1 MSLLDFVA
9 DNLGLVVLLAA
20 IMIILATDIYLARW
34 MVRRILLTSIL
45 LLIYSI
51 TCYIEEYLGNLTY
64 CTVMRPVLIAL
75 NYSLVTLV
83 LMNAIMILHPEQ
95 SKWVFIPSIINA
107 VICFVS
113 IPTGIVFYLTSDNHF
128 QRGPLGYLTYIVNA
142 FYLVYLFVCLFL
154 KRKNQKE
161 DYFVLCFI
169 LVTSVM
175 CLVAPLFTSEQA
187 TIWFYLTISTDILMY
202 YVFLLQ
208 QYTKCDPLTKLL
220 NRQSYYSDSES
231 FRSSITAVVA
241 IDMDGL
247 KEINDRDGHVAGDT
261 ALKTLADCFWK
272 AAQNGQRLYRIGGD
286 EYTILCLGNREQE
299 VKDLI
304 KRIKDEVAKTPYSC
318 SVGYA
323 LKNDEQLSVDDLY
336 KLADDMLYEEKKLFY
351 ARSGKDRRKQQNG

>member
-1 MSLLDFVA
+1 MSLLEYLS

-20 IMIILATDIYLARW
+20 VMIILATDIYLERW
-34 MVRRILLTSIL
+34 MVRRILLTSVL
-45 LLIYSI
+45 LLVYSV
-51 TCYIEEYLGNLTY
+51 TCYVEAYLGDLPQATIAR
-64 CTVMRPVLIAL
+64 CVFIAL

-95 SKWVFIPSIINA
+95 SKWIFIPSIVNA
-107 VICFVS
+107 LVCFVS
-113 IPTGIVFYLTSDNHF
+113 IPTGVVFYLTEDNHF

-142 FYLVYLFVCLFL
+142 IYLMYLFYCLFV
-154 KRKNQKE
+154 KKKNQKE
-161 DYFVLCFI
+161 DYIILGFI

-175 CLVAPLFTSEQA
+175 CLVAPLFTSEGA
-187 TIWFYLTISTDILMY
+187 TIWFYLTLSTDILMY

-208 QYTKCDPLTKLL
+208 QYTKRDPLTKLL
-220 NRQSYYSDSES
+220 NRQSYYSDSDS

-247 KEINDRDGHVAGDT
+247 KEINDRDGHVAGDI

-272 AAQNGQRLYRIGGD
+272 ASNNSHRLYRIGGD
-286 EYTILCLGNREQE
+286 EYVILCLGSREQE

-304 KRIKDEVAKTPYSC
+304 KHIKDEVAKTPYSC